1 MIYRSLVGGALL
13 VLIICSPL
21 RCQTFLEGFDDL
33 SNLNDW
39 FFQNNSTTPNQNWHQ
54 GNTVNFDAY
63 EGATTSF
70 IGVGYQSSSSSTPVT
85 LSNWVLSQSRTFN
98 NGDIITFYS
107 RSMDVT
113 PVFPDRLEVRLSED
127 GNNTNVGFAP
137 EDVGSF
143 TTVLLS
149 INPSLSTTGYPSSWT
164 QYTIT
169 LSGLSGPT
177 NGRLGFRYFVTGGGP
192 GGSNSNYIGI
202 DSFTYYST
210 LSPPANDDCT
220 NADSIDHA
228 AVCTP
233 VNGSLQVATESLPGC
248 DGVANNDVWYQFT
261 ANSNATSIELIGS
274 SEMDAVVEIYSGSCA
289 SLTSM
294 SCVNATYDGGIEA
307 TSINGLIPGQ
317 NYFIRIYDWYE
328 WIPNTMDFSLCV
340 ESFDQCNIDAGINST
355 PENEACGDNTNGGC
369 FVANPVYQDVTC
381 HESVFGSCW
390 SENGLKDYDW
400 YRFEI
405 FETGSTTINI
415 SSEFPVSIDIY
426 DIGNCAVPQL
436 IESNSYN
443 SCGQNTIDLN
453 MLSGTY
459 AAVVQATSSNDLLCG
474 GFNEYEI
481 GFTLPESDVELNL
494 SGSIEF
500 CEGTPLQ
507 LYSTNQS
514 EGAFNWVQ
522 NGASI
527 SSSDTLNLNSSG
539 PVYLAYTNQ
548 NGCPSDASDTIDV
561 LMNPLNSAGF
571 TYGSTEL
578 CIDIGVVTPT
588 VDNQGVFSASAGLD
602 INVMNGAI
610 NTDNETIG
618 VYLITHET
626 EGTCPDS
633 VSSEITLENC
643 SSIEENNWAF
653 SIQPNPCQDEISVHS
668 DFIGEVCVFS
678 SIGEAV
684 LTVPKM
690 TQTKLQINTTHLR
703 SGVYYVSFTNG
714 MKKSVLK
721 LIKL

>member
-1 MIYRSLVGGALL
+1 MIYRGLVAGALL
-13 VLIICSPL
+13 ILIICSPL
-21 RCQTFLEGFDDL
+21 RGQTFLEGFDDIGTL
-33 SNLNDW
+33 SDW
-39 FFQNNSTTPNQNWHQ
+39 FFQNNSSLPNQNWHQ
-54 GNTVNFDAY
+54 GNPVNFDAY

-70 IGVGYQSSSSSTPVT
+70 IGVGYQSSSSSTPVS
-85 LSNWVLSQSRTFN
+85 LSNWILSQSRTFN
-98 NGDIITFYS
+98 NGDIITFYT

-149 INPSLSTTGYPSSWT
+149 INPNLTTTGYPSSWT

-202 DSFTYYST
+202 DSFTYFST
-210 LSPPANDDCT
+210 LSPPTNDDCA
-220 NADSIDHA
+220 NADSIDHT

-233 VNGSLQVATESLPGC
+233 VNGSLQVATESLQGC

-274 SEMDAVVEIYSGSCA
+274 SEMDAVIEIYSGSCA

-294 SCVNATYDGGIEA
+294 SCLNATYDGGIEA
-307 TSINGLIPGQ
+307 TSMSGLIPGQ
-317 NYFIRIYDWYE
+317 DYFIRIYDWYE

-369 FVANPVYQDVTC
+369 FVANPAYQDVTC
-381 HESVFGSCW
+381 HESIFGSCW
-390 SENGLKDYDW
+390 SESGLKDYDW

-415 SSEFPVSIDIY
+415 SSEFPVTVDVF

-443 SCGQNTIDLN
+443 SCDQNAINLN
-453 MLSGTY
+453 LLTGTY
-459 AAVVQATSSNDLLCG
+459 AAVVHPTSSNDLLCG

-481 GFTLPESDVELNL
+481 GFTLPESNVELNL

-500 CEGTPLQ
+500 CENSPLEIYTTQ
-507 LYSTNQS
+507 N
-514 EGAFNWVQ
+514 GGVFDWIQ

-548 NGCPSDASDTIDV
+548 NGCPSDASDTLDI

-578 CIDIGVVTPT
+578 CIDIGIVTPT
-588 VDNQGVFSASAGLD
+588 VNNQGVFSASAGLD

-610 NTDNETIG
+610 NTDNATIG
-618 VYLITHET
+618 IYLITHET

-653 SIQPNPCQDEISVHS
+653 SIHPNPCINSIEILSEYGGLICIS
-668 DFIGEVCVFS
+668 S
-678 SIGEAV
+678 SIGDLIYQGEKN
-684 LTVPKM
+684 TGE
-690 TQTKLQINTTHLR
+690 TLQI
-703 SGVYYVSFTNG
+703 SSKYFSPGIYYISFSRG
-714 MKKSVLK
+714 KKSSVKK